1 MKAKE
6 LEVIE
11 WEDQATKI
19 KLFGTVQRVLSNSVI
34 VNVIG
39 VDDSTVVKH
48 KRYKVIKEGEVD
60 ESTAEEFKRA
70 RREMG
75 ARKWF

>member
-6 LEVIE
+6 LEIIE
-11 WEDQATKI
+11 WKDHVTGI
-19 KLFGTVQRVLSNSVI
+19 RLFGTVQRVLSNSVI
-34 VNVIG
+34 AKVIG

-60 ESTAEEFKRA
+60 ESTAEDFKRA
-70 RREMG
+70 RRAMG